1 MGGLQVIFCGDFFQ
15 LPPVV
20 KSSSFM
26 SNETKKIENS
36 MFGTQQNNTQLT
48 QLELITSTQ
57 NKNLGID
64 NNNNNNNS
72 KRFCFQSDVWKA
84 LIKKSFVLDKVFR
97 QKHMKFV
104 QLLDSIRK
112 GNYSTDVENEFREC
126 VGRRLDCNDGIL
138 PTHIYTHRNDVD
150 KLNSKELN
158 ALQGTV
164 QEYKSIDSGETAFIK
179 MLQANCPA
187 KQILKLKLGAQVI
200 LVKTIDIQQGLVNGA
215 RGVIVS
221 YSKDSSRPIV
231 RFTGGIEKIINC
243 EKFTVSMGGKVLAQ
257 RIQIPLDLSWGI
269 SVHKSQGMTVDKAIL
284 NLRKC
289 FEYGQAYVALS
300 RVKSFEGLSLS
311 YPLQEKLVKAHPSV
325 KEFYASLEILK

>member
-26 SNETKKIENS
+26 LNETKKSENIVE
-36 MFGTQQNNTQLT
+36 TQQNTQS
-48 QLELITSTQ
+48 ELISSTQ
-57 NKNLGID
+57 NINLNKDDRNNKNI
-64 NNNNNNNS
+64 

-97 QKHMKFV
+97 QQHKKFV
-104 QLLDSIRK
+104 KLLDSVRK
-112 GNYSTDVENEFREC
+112 GNYNSDVENEFREC

-150 KLNSKELN
+150 QLNCKELDS
-158 ALQGTV
+158 LHGTV
-164 QEYKSIDSGETAFIK
+164 QEYKSIDSGEPSFIK

-187 KQILKLKLGAQVI
+187 KQILKLKIGAQVV
-200 LVKTIDIQQGLVNGA
+200 LVKTTDIQQGLVNGA
-215 RGVIVS
+215 RGVIVA
-221 YSKDSSRPIV
+221 YTNDNYRPII
-231 RFTGGIEKIINC
+231 RFSAGIEKIINC
-243 EKFTVSMGGKVLAQ
+243 EKFTISMGGKIVAQ

-269 SVHKSQGMTVDKAIL
+269 SVHKSQGMTVERAVI

-300 RVKSFEGLSLS
+300 RVRSFEGLSLS
-311 YPLQEKLVKAHPSV
+311 FPLQEKVVKAHPSV
-325 KEFYASLEILK
+325 KEFYSSLNIQ